1 MASRLR
7 QWHIKVIFFINNKM
21 NFDVRVFYRLFLRQW
36 TTGVTKIFLPVISWI
51 RDARENDMPSVHS
64 SQYNHLFHIIMSNR
78 VDLLVP
84 VGAKRKPA
92 LASMLTLSNL
102 MLRGKD

>member
-1 MASRLR
+1 
-7 QWHIKVIFFINNKM
+7 M

-51 RDARENDMPSVHS
+51 RDARKNDMPSVHS
-64 SQYNHLFHIIMSNR
+64 SQYNHLFHIIMSNC

-84 VGAKRKPA
+84 VGAKSKPA
-92 LASMLTLSNL
+92 PASMLTLSNL
-102 MLRGKD
+102 MLQGKD